1 MALRSVTRDLR
12 YAHLASIGLVGVFL
26 ALVLGGTS
34 GYYGVTDNLIER
46 IIQLLRSFPIILD
59 TTPSGPYGACVRPS
73 YFQ

>member
-1 MALRSVTRDLR
+1 M
-12 YAHLASIGLVGVFL
+12 FL
-26 ALVLGGTS
+26 ALVLGDTS